1 MCAAGQ
7 RGKALLSALQ
17 YSSPSSIFGA
27 ETVSPITSIVR
38 EDRNRKRPVRRRV
51 GADATTFSIVVYTA
65 GGKRG
70 AVRLRGAGGGGLAR
84 PRIQYGRSNDNAHR
98 TITRQGRRD
107 GSIRTVPFA
116 RCDRLVAHTISL
128 GERRLDGRDEEEKK
142 GWWRSCDGGTSSFHE
157 SRCVRELHSRAN

>member
-7 RGKALLSALQ
+7 SGKGRGKGIEELLSALQ

-51 GADATTFSIVVYTA
+51 GTDATTFSIVVYTA
-65 GGKRG
+65 GGRERG
-70 AVRLRGAGGGGLAR
+70 RGRRLAR
-84 PRIQYGRSNDNAHR
+84 SRIQYGQSNDNAR
-98 TITRQGRRD
+98 RAITRQGRRN

-116 RCDRLVAHTISL
+116 RCDLLVAHTISL
-128 GERRLDGRDEEEKK
+128 GERLDGRDEER
-142 GWWRSCDGGTSSFHE
+142 GRRRGGGGSCDS
-157 SRCVRELHSRAN
+157 